1 MQAIGGNLTAWK
13 GVSMPLQTVW
23 RPWKWAN
30 VVLCGSLLIGCSTSE
45 KKLSYVG
52 DTDLQHYK
60 DVVISIDYPT
70 VNQETP
76 DTVSYSDEP
85 RRIRNPRKDE
95 IWNLGLEEALH
106 TALANNEI
114 IRDNGQF
121 LSPGNRLL
129 TNPDFVQSVYDP
141 ALQDTST
148 LFGQNGVEAALSEF
162 DAQFTANMLY
172 GRSENIAENNS
183 FGGIS
188 NGDTLGNQAGDFRAA
203 LSKIFANGAQAS
215 IQHNVLYQ
223 DFNQNTGGNPRLFQS
238 YFTNNPSATQN
249 AGLPGLEFNYRQ
261 PLWAGGGTRFTR
273 IAGPISR
280 RPTLQ
285 NVPQVNQGVVISRI
299 RTDIALADFEQATIG
314 LVKDVEDV
322 YWELYLAYR
331 TYDTD
336 ITARNSF
343 LHTWREVKAK
353 TDQGLEGG
361 SAADEA
367 QARDSYF
374 DARAASENSLS
385 NVYNTEGR
393 FRRLL
398 GLPVNDGRIIR
409 PADEPTTAEFLPDWR
424 TSLVEALTR
433 RVELRKQKWNIK
445 SLEFQLEASK
455 SLTKPRLDLV
465 SRYQIN
471 GFGDQ
476 LFGKSDS
483 DPQGIA
489 APFPVQTTASFY
501 DNLLN
506 ANQTGWGVG
515 FEFSMPIGFRAAHS
529 QVRNLELRLAKA
541 RAALGS
547 QEFEISHELANS
559 FRQAD
564 TTFQTAQ
571 TFFNRRRAA
580 ERRVQANDA
589 QYRAGKGSVDLLLR
603 AQVSLATAEKAYYQS
618 LVGYNRAI
626 LDMKFRKGTLMED
639 NSIFLSESLSHP
651 EAYAQAVRHAWARSH
666 AIDANDALET
676 QPEEFVS
683 DESDPVELGTSV
695 YSSSPESSLTQPP
708 VPEPAPAAELPVTE
722 PKPLP
727 KPELPAKPAPP
738 AKEESPDSGAA
749 PSHKPSPVQ
758 PATNESPSAPDS
770 ETATEQIGFQRKP
783 STQQPANPTP
793 LSTDDT
799 LQKSVSNS
807 RSGEPKELDNEAED
821 ENDEANAFETA
832 PFEQT
837 FLR

>member
-1 MQAIGGNLTAWK
+1 
-13 GVSMPLQTVW
+13 MPLRTVW

-30 VVLCGSLLIGCSTSE
+30 VVLSGGLLVGCSTSE

-60 DVVISIDYPT
+60 DVVTSIDYPT
-70 VNQETP
+70 VDQETP
-76 DTVSYSDEP
+76 DEVSFTDEP

-95 IWNLGLEEALH
+95 IWNLDLEEALH

-129 TNPDFVQSVYDP
+129 SNPDFVQSVYDP

-162 DAQFTANMLY
+162 DAQFTANMLF
-172 GRSENIAENNS
+172 GRNQSISESGSFNS
-183 FGGIS
+183 IQA
-188 NGDTLGNQAGDFRAA
+188 GDTLATDSGDFRAT
-203 LSKIFANGAQAS
+203 LSKIFANGSQLS

-223 DFNQNTGGNPRLFQS
+223 SFNNGTSGSANPRLFQS
-238 YFTNNPSATQN
+238 YFTNNSSATQN
-249 AGLPGLEFNYRQ
+249 GGTPGLEFDYRQ
-261 PLWAGGGTRFTR
+261 PMWAGGGTRFTR

-331 TYDTD
+331 AYDTD
-336 ITARNSF
+336 TTARNSF

-409 PADEPTTAEFLPDWR
+409 PANEPTTAEFLPDWR

-445 SLEFQLEASK
+445 SLEFQLEAAK
-455 SLTKPRLDLV
+455 SLTNPRLDFV
-465 SRYQIN
+465 ARYQIN

-476 LFGKSDS
+476 LFG
-483 DPQGIA
+483 GA
-489 APFPVQTTASFY
+489 EHAPSVSGSNGRSNSFY
-501 DNLLN
+501 ENLLST
-506 ANQTGWGVG
+506 NQTGGGLG
-515 FEFSMPIGFRAAHS
+515 FELSMPIGFRAAHS
-529 QVRNLELRLAKA
+529 QVRNLELKLAKA

-547 QEFEISHELANS
+547 QEFEISHELANA

-571 TFFNRRRAA
+571 TYFNRRRAA

-603 AQVSLATAEKAYYQS
+603 AQISLATAEKAYYQS

-626 LDMKFRKGTLMED
+626 LDMKYRKGTLMED
-639 NSIFLSESLSHP
+639 NSVFLSESLSHP

-666 AIDANDALET
+666 AFDADHLET
-676 QPEEFVS
+676 QPEEFSS
-683 DESDPVELGTSV
+683 DGSDPVELGTAV
-695 YSSSPESSLTQPP
+695 YSNSSGSNLTQAPA
-708 VPEPAPAAELPVTE
+708 PEPVPAAELPFTE
-722 PKPLP
+722 SKPLP
-727 KPELPAKPAPP
+727 KPELPAEPAIPIPP
-738 AKEESPDSGAA
+738 AKKELPDSSATR
-749 PSHKPSPVQ
+749 PREPNRVH
-758 PATNESPSAPDS
+758 PATNESPFVLDS
-770 ETATEQIGFQRKP
+770 ESSIEQMEFQKEPLTTLPTTSETIWEDDDAAETPRQPASKVLQSDEETVFDQFQRP
-783 STQQPANPTP
+783 I
-793 LSTDDT
+793 
-799 LQKSVSNS
+799 
-807 RSGEPKELDNEAED
+807 R
-821 ENDEANAFETA
+821 
-832 PFEQT
+832 
-837 FLR
+837 R

>member
-1 MQAIGGNLTAWK
+1 
-13 GVSMPLQTVW
+13 MPLRTLWQ
-23 RPWKWAN
+23 PWKWTSL
-30 VVLCGSLLIGCSTSE
+30 VLSGGLLVGCSTSE

-60 DVVISIDYPT
+60 DVVTSIDYPT

-76 DTVSYSDEP
+76 DEVSFTDEP

-95 IWNLGLEEALH
+95 VWNLGLEEALH
-106 TALANNEI
+106 TALCNNEI

-129 TNPDFVQSVYDP
+129 SNPDFVQSVYDP

-162 DAQFTANMLY
+162 DAQFTANMIY
-172 GRSENIAENNS
+172 GRTETISENSS
-183 FGGIS
+183 FGGIT
-188 NGDTLGNQAGDFRAA
+188 NGETLGTQAGDFRAA
-203 LSKIFANGAQAS
+203 LSKIFANGGQAS
-215 IQHNVLYQ
+215 ISHNVLYQ
-223 DFNQNTGGNPRLFQS
+223 AFNENGGGNPRLFQS

-249 AGLPGLEFNYRQ
+249 AGLPGVELDYRQ

-314 LVKDVEDV
+314 LVKDVEEV
-322 YWELYLAYR
+322 YWDLYLAYR
-331 TYDTD
+331 AYDTD
-336 ITARNSF
+336 VTARNSF

-353 TDQGLEGG
+353 TDEGLEGG

-367 QARDSYF
+367 QARSAYF

-385 NVYNTEGR
+385 NLYNNEGR
-393 FRRLL
+393 LRRML

-445 SLEFQLEASK
+445 SLEYQLEAAK
-455 SLTKPRLDLV
+455 SLTNPRLDFV

-476 LFGKSDS
+476 LFGKSDG
-483 DPQGIA
+483 DPSGVGA
-489 APFPVQTTASFY
+489 APFPGQTTNSFY
-501 DNLLN
+501 ENLLN
-506 ANQTGWGVG
+506 GNQTGWGMG

-529 QVRNLELRLAKA
+529 QVRNLELRLAKS
-541 RAALGS
+541 RAGLGA
-547 QEFEISHELANS
+547 QEFEVSHELANA

-571 TFFNRRRAA
+571 TYFNRRRAA
-580 ERRVQANDA
+580 ERQVQANEA
-589 QYRAGKGSVDLLLR
+589 QYRAGKGTIDLLLR
-603 AQVSLATAEKAYYQS
+603 SQVSLATAEKSYYQA
-618 LVGYNRAI
+618 LVGYNQAI
-626 LDMKFRKGTLMED
+626 LNMKFRKGTLMED
-639 NSIFLSESLSHP
+639 NSVFLSESLSHP

-666 AIDANDALET
+666 AYDAERLDT
-676 QPEEFVS
+676 QPEEFAS
-683 DESDPVELGTSV
+683 DESDPAELGTSV
-695 YSSSPESSLTQPP
+695 YSRSPATESATPP
-708 VPEPAPAAELPVTE
+708 APEPAADV
-722 PKPLP
+722 PLP
-727 KPELPAKPAPP
+727 TTESRPLPNPAPIPEPP
-738 AKEESPDSGAA
+738 AQKKQLDSGA
-749 PSHKPSPVQ
+749 SRTINSPTVR
-758 PATNESPSAPDS
+758 PASRERSAEATNEPVIEQIDFQPQKKQQQPTDDEPLSIDEPTKPQPVVRPSAAKLLDL
-770 ETATEQIGFQRKP
+770 EEDDDDDDEMDDDLFKKP
-783 STQQPANPTP
+783 LT
-793 LSTDDT
+793 
-799 LQKSVSNS
+799 K
-807 RSGEPKELDNEAED
+807 
-821 ENDEANAFETA
+821 
-832 PFEQT
+832 
-837 FLR
+837 

>member
-1 MQAIGGNLTAWK
+1 
-13 GVSMPLQTVW
+13 MPLRTVW
-23 RPWKWAN
+23 RPWKWAS
-30 VVLCGSLLIGCSTSE
+30 VVLSGGLLIGCSTSE

-60 DVVISIDYPT
+60 DAVTTIDYPT

-76 DTVSYSDEP
+76 DEVSFTDEP

-106 TALANNEI
+106 TALANNDI

-129 TNPDFVQSVYDP
+129 SNPDFVQSVYDP
-141 ALQDTST
+141 ALQDTNP

-172 GRSENIAENNS
+172 GRSESISENSS
-183 FGGIS
+183 FGGITNGETLGTH
-188 NGDTLGNQAGDFRAA
+188 NGDARFG
-203 LSKIFANGAQAS
+203 LSKIFGYGGQIS
-215 IQHNVLYQ
+215 LQHNVLYQ
-223 DFNQNTGGNPRLFQS
+223 AFNQNTGGNPRLFQS
-238 YFTNNPSATQN
+238 YFTNNPSASQN
-249 AGLPGLEFNYRQ
+249 GGLPGFELGYRQ

-299 RTDIALADFEQATIG
+299 RTDIALAEFEQATIG

-331 TYDTD
+331 SYDTD
-336 ITARNSF
+336 TTARNSF

-374 DARAASENSLS
+374 DARAAAENSLA

-393 FRRLL
+393 LRRLL

-409 PADEPTTAEFLPDWR
+409 PADEPTTAEFLPNWR

-445 SLEFQLEASK
+445 SLEFQLEAAK
-455 SLTKPRLDLV
+455 SLTNPRLDFV
-465 SRYQIN
+465 SRYQVN

-476 LFGKSDS
+476 LFGQSDGNPS
-483 DPQGIA
+483 GIA
-489 APFPVQTTASFY
+489 APFPAQTTASFY
-501 DNLLN
+501 DNLLSG
-506 ANQTGWGVG
+506 NQTGWGLGV
-515 FEFSMPIGFRAAHS
+515 EFSMPIGFRAAHS
-529 QVRNLELRLAKA
+529 QVRNLELKLAKA
-541 RAALGS
+541 RAGLSA
-547 QEFEISHELANS
+547 QEFEVSHELANA

-571 TFFNRRRAA
+571 TYFNRRRAA
-580 ERRVQANDA
+580 ERRVQANEA
-589 QYRAGKGSVDLLLR
+589 QYRAGKGNVDLLLR
-603 AQVSLATAEKAYYQS
+603 AQISLATAEKAYYQA

-626 LDMKFRKGTLMED
+626 LDMKYRKGTLMED
-639 NSIFLSESLSHP
+639 NSVFLSESLSHP
-651 EAYAQAVRHAWARSH
+651 EAYAQAVRRAWARSH
-666 AIDANDALET
+666 AFDADHLDT
-676 QPEEFVS
+676 QPEEFAT
-683 DESDPVELGTSV
+683 DESDAAELGTSV
-695 YSSSPESSLTQPP
+695 YSSSPTIQPP
-708 VPEPAPAAELPVTE
+708 LPEPAAELPATE
-722 PKPLP
+722 SKPLP
-727 KPELPAKPAPP
+727 KPELPAEPAGPVPP
-738 AKEESPDSGAA
+738 AKNQLPGTGAIPQNKSISA
-749 PSHKPSPVQ
+749 QTTTDVVPTTSAAKPSIKQIDFSEEAPLREPVIHKSLSESEPTRNPVRDSRQ
-758 PATNESPSAPDS
+758 PAVKMLDIEEDDDQDEDDEMESDS
-770 ETATEQIGFQRKP
+770 FEM
-783 STQQPANPTP
+783 PT
-793 LSTDDT
+793 
-799 LQKSVSNS
+799 
-807 RSGEPKELDNEAED
+807 R
-821 ENDEANAFETA
+821 
-832 PFEQT
+832 
-837 FLR
+837 R

>member
-1 MQAIGGNLTAWK
+1 
-13 GVSMPLQTVW
+13 MPLRTVW

-30 VVLCGSLLIGCSTSE
+30 VVLSGGLLIGCSTSE

-52 DTDLQHYK
+52 ETDLQHYK
-60 DVVISIDYPT
+60 DVVTSIDYPT

-76 DTVSYSDEP
+76 DEVSYSDEP

-162 DAQFTANMLY
+162 DAQFTTNMLF
-172 GRSENIAENNS
+172 GRSQSISESGSFNS
-183 FGGIS
+183 IQA
-188 NGDTLGNQAGDFRAA
+188 GDTLATDSGDFRAT
-203 LSKIFANGAQAS
+203 LSKIFANGSQFS
-215 IQHNVLYQ
+215 VQHNVLYQ
-223 DFNQNTGGNPRLFQS
+223 SFNNGTSASSNPRLFQS

-249 AGLPGLEFNYRQ
+249 GGIPGLEFDYRQ

-331 TYDTD
+331 AYDTD
-336 ITARNSF
+336 TTARNSF

-409 PADEPTTAEFLPDWR
+409 PANEPTTAEFLPDWR

-445 SLEFQLEASK
+445 SLELQLEASK
-455 SLTKPRLDLV
+455 SLTNPRLDFV
-465 SRYQIN
+465 ARYQIN

-476 LFGKSDS
+476 LFGNAEHTPS
-483 DPQGIA
+483 GA
-489 APFPVQTTASFY
+489 GTGNGRTNSFY
-501 DNLLN
+501 ENLLS
-506 ANQTGWGVG
+506 ANQSGGGLGV
-515 FEFSMPIGFRAAHS
+515 EFSMPIGFRAAHS
-529 QVRNLELRLAKA
+529 QVRNLELKLAKA
-541 RAALGS
+541 RAALGA
-547 QEFEISHELANS
+547 QEFEISHELANA

-571 TFFNRRRAA
+571 TYFNRRRAA

-589 QYRAGKGSVDLLLR
+589 QYRAGKGNVDLLLR
-603 AQVSLATAEKAYYQS
+603 AQISLATAEKAYYQS

-626 LDMKFRKGTLMED
+626 LDMKYRKGTLMED
-639 NSIFLSESLSHP
+639 NSVFLSESLSHP

-666 AIDANDALET
+666 AFNADHLET
-676 QPEEFVS
+676 QPEEFS
-683 DESDPVELGTSV
+683 TDESDPVELGTAV
-695 YSSSPESSLTQPP
+695 YSSSSGSNLTQPP
-708 VPEPAPAAELPVTE
+708 APEPVPADELTATE
-722 PKPLP
+722 SKPLP
-727 KPELPAKPAPP
+727 KPELPAEPAVPAPP
-738 AKEESPDSGAA
+738 VKKQLLDSGAA
-749 PSHKPSPVQ
+749 HSPRPSPVQ
-758 PATNESPSAPDS
+758 SATNKRPALTDS
-770 ETATEQIGFQRKP
+770 ESSIEQIGFRP
-783 STQQPANPTP
+783 ESSARQPAVREP
-793 LSTDDT
+793 LSVNDV
-799 LQKSVSNS
+799 LQKSI
-807 RSGEPKELDNEAED
+807 RITQRPETKELATQADE
-821 ENDEANAFETA
+821 ENDEDDESKEDDEPQTD
-832 PFEQT
+832 PFEKP
-837 FLR
+837 LRR

>member
-1 MQAIGGNLTAWK
+1 
-13 GVSMPLQTVW
+13 MPLRTVW
-23 RPWKWAN
+23 RPWKWAS
-30 VVLCGSLLIGCSTSE
+30 VVLSGGLLIGCSTSE

-60 DVVISIDYPT
+60 DSVTTIDYPT

-76 DTVSYSDEP
+76 DAVSFTDEP

-129 TNPDFVQSVYDP
+129 SNPDFVQSVYDP
-141 ALQDTST
+141 ALQDTNP

-172 GRSENIAENNS
+172 GRSETISENSS
-183 FGGIS
+183 FGGIT
-188 NGDTLGNQAGDFRAA
+188 NGDTLGTHNGDARFG
-203 LSKIFANGAQAS
+203 LSKIFGNGGQVS
-215 IQHNVLYQ
+215 LQHNVLYQ
-223 DFNQNTGGNPRLFQS
+223 AFNQNTGGNPRLFQS

-249 AGLPGLEFNYRQ
+249 GGLPGFELGYRQ

-299 RTDIALADFEQATIG
+299 RTDIALAEFEQATIG

-331 TYDTD
+331 SYDTD
-336 ITARNSF
+336 TTARNSF

-374 DARAASENSLS
+374 DARAAAENSLA

-393 FRRLL
+393 LRRLL

-409 PADEPTTAEFLPDWR
+409 PADEPTTAEFLPNWR

-445 SLEFQLEASK
+445 SLEFQLEAAK
-455 SLTKPRLDLV
+455 SLINPRLDFV
-465 SRYQIN
+465 SRYQVN

-476 LFGKSDS
+476 LFGQSDGNPS
-483 DPQGIA
+483 GIA
-489 APFPVQTTASFY
+489 APFPPPTTASFY
-501 DNLLN
+501 DNLLSG
-506 ANQTGWGVG
+506 NQTGWGLGV
-515 FEFSMPIGFRAAHS
+515 EFSMPIGFRAAHS
-529 QVRNLELRLAKA
+529 QVRNLELKLAKA
-541 RAALGS
+541 QAALS
-547 QEFEISHELANS
+547 AQEFEVSHELANA

-564 TTFQTAQ
+564 TSFQTAQ
-571 TFFNRRRAA
+571 TYFNRRRAA
-580 ERRVQANDA
+580 ERRVQANEA
-589 QYRAGKGSVDLLLR
+589 QYRAGKGNVDLLLR
-603 AQVSLATAEKAYYQS
+603 AQISLATAEKAYYQA

-639 NSIFLSESLSHP
+639 NSVFLSESLSHP
-651 EAYAQAVRHAWARSH
+651 EAYAQAVRRAWARSH
-666 AIDANDALET
+666 AFDADHLDT
-676 QPEEFVS
+676 QPEEFAT
-683 DESDPVELGTSV
+683 DESDAAELGTSV
-695 YSSSPESSLTQPP
+695 YSSSPAIEPP
-708 VPEPAPAAELPVTE
+708 LPEPAAELPATE
-722 PKPLP
+722 SKPLP
-727 KPELPAKPAPP
+727 KPELPAEPAVLVPPTKNQLPGSGAIPQNHSFSAQTTVDFAPTTPATKPSI
-738 AKEESPDSGAA
+738 KQIEFSEESPVREPMIRKSL
-749 PSHKPSPVQ
+749 S
-758 PATNESPSAPDS
+758 
-770 ETATEQIGFQRKP
+770 ATEPHREPVRDTQEPALKMLDVEEDDEHDEMESDSFEMPSQR
-783 STQQPANPTP
+783 
-793 LSTDDT
+793 
-799 LQKSVSNS
+799 
-807 RSGEPKELDNEAED
+807 
-821 ENDEANAFETA
+821 
-832 PFEQT
+832 
-837 FLR
+837 

>member
-1 MQAIGGNLTAWK
+1 
-13 GVSMPLQTVW
+13 MPLRTVW
-23 RPWKWAN
+23 RPWTWAS
-30 VVLCGSLLIGCSTSE
+30 VVLSGGLLIGCSTSE

-52 DTDLQHYK
+52 DPDLEHYK
-60 DVVISIDYPT
+60 DVVTSIDYPT

-76 DTVSYSDEP
+76 DEVSFTDEP
-85 RRIRNPRKDE
+85 RRIRNPRKDK
-95 IWNLGLEEALH
+95 IWELGLEEALH

-129 TNPDFVQSVYDP
+129 TNPDFVQSAYDP

-162 DAQFTANMLY
+162 DAQFTTNMLF
-172 GRSENIAENNS
+172 GRSKSISETNS
-183 FGGIS
+183 FNHIQAGETQAIS
-188 NGDTLGNQAGDFRAA
+188 SGDFRAT
-203 LSKIFANGAQAS
+203 LSKIFANGSQAS
-215 IQHNVLYQ
+215 IQHNVLWQ
-223 DFNQNTGGNPRLFQS
+223 SFNNGSGSGAGGSRLFQS

-249 AGLPGLEFNYRQ
+249 AGLPGLEFDYRQ

-331 TYDTD
+331 AYDTD

-374 DARAASENSLS
+374 EARAASENSLS

-409 PADEPTTAEFLPDWR
+409 PANEPTTAEFLPDWR

-445 SLEFQLEASK
+445 SLEFQVEAAK
-455 SLTKPRLDLV
+455 SLTNPRLDFV
-465 SRYQIN
+465 ARYQIN

-476 LFGKSDS
+476 LFGKAEHKPAFTPP
-483 DPQGIA
+483 DPVPIPA
-489 APFPVQTTASFY
+489 QTTASFY
-501 DNLLN
+501 ENLLN
-506 ANQTGWGVG
+506 GNQTGGGLGV
-515 FEFSMPIGFRAAHS
+515 EFSMPIGFRAAHS
-529 QVRNLELRLAKA
+529 QVRNLELKLAKA
-541 RAALGS
+541 RAALSS
-547 QEFEISHELANS
+547 QEFEISHELANA
-559 FRQAD
+559 FRQLD

-571 TFFNRRRAA
+571 TYFNRRRAA

-589 QYRAGKGSVDLLLR
+589 QYRAGKGNVDLLLR
-603 AQVSLATAEKAYYQS
+603 AQISLATAEKAYYQS

-626 LDMKFRKGTLMED
+626 LDMKYRKGTLMED
-639 NSIFLSESLSHP
+639 DSVFLSESLSHP
-651 EAYAQAVRHAWARSH
+651 EAYSQALRHAWARSH
-666 AIDANDALET
+666 AIDANHLNT
-676 QPEEFVS
+676 QPEEFAS
-683 DESDPVELGTSV
+683 DESDPAELGTTV
-695 YSSSPESSLTQPP
+695 YSSSSGSELMQPP
-708 VPEPAPAAELPVTE
+708 APEPVPAVELPTTE
-722 PKPLP
+722 SKPLP
-727 KPELPAKPAPP
+727 KPEPIPEPAPP
-738 AKEESPDSGAA
+738 TKKELPDSGATR
-749 PSHKPSPVQ
+749 SHKPSQVQ
-758 PATNESPSAPDS
+758 PVKTESPFASNS
-770 ETATEQIGFQRKP
+770 KSSIEQIEFQAESSDRQP
-783 STQQPANPTP
+783 VVRETRSSDGALQESIRNPRQSTSKS
-793 LSTDDT
+793 LELEDDDE
-799 LQKSVSNS
+799 S
-807 RSGEPKELDNEAED
+807 D
-821 ENDEANAFETA
+821 ENDEMEDDQFEK
-832 PFEQT
+832 PF
-837 FLR
+837 RR

>member
-1 MQAIGGNLTAWK
+1 
-13 GVSMPLQTVW
+13 MPLRTVW
-23 RPWKWAN
+23 RPWTWASL
-30 VVLCGSLLIGCSTSE
+30 VLSGGLLVGCSTSE

-52 DTDLQHYK
+52 ETDLQHYK
-60 DVVISIDYPT
+60 DVVTSIDYPV

-76 DTVSYSDEP
+76 DEVSYSDEP

-129 TNPDFVQSVYDP
+129 TNPDFVQSVFDP

-162 DAQFTANMLY
+162 DSQFTANMLF
-172 GRSENIAENNS
+172 GRSQQISETNS
-183 FGGIS
+183 FNRIQA
-188 NGDTLGNQAGDFRAA
+188 GDTQAIQSGDFRAT
-203 LSKIFANGAQAS
+203 LSKIFANGSQAS
-215 IQHNVLYQ
+215 VQHNVLWQ
-223 DFNQNTGGNPRLFQS
+223 GFNSGTGAGAGGTRLFNS

-249 AGLPGLEFNYRQ
+249 GGIPGLEFDYRQ

-322 YWELYLAYR
+322 YWELYLSYR
-331 TYDTD
+331 TYDADT
-336 ITARNSF
+336 TARNSN

-367 QARDSYF
+367 QARDGYF

-409 PADEPTTAEFLPDWR
+409 PANEPTTAEFLPDWR

-455 SLTKPRLDLV
+455 SLTNPRLDFV
-465 SRYQIN
+465 ARYQIN

-476 LFGKSDS
+476 LFGNADH
-483 DPQGIA
+483 
-489 APFPVQTTASFY
+489 APSVAGGNGRSNSFY
-501 DNLLN
+501 ENLLS
-506 ANQTGWGVG
+506 ANQTGGGLGV
-515 FEFSMPIGFRAAHS
+515 EFSMPIGFRAAHS
-529 QVRNLELRLAKA
+529 QVRNLELKLAKA
-541 RAALGS
+541 QAGLSA
-547 QEFEISHELANS
+547 QEFEISHELANA
-559 FRQAD
+559 FRQLD

-589 QYRAGKGSVDLLLR
+589 QYKAGKGNVDQLLR
-603 AQVSLATAEKAYYQS
+603 AQISLAQAEKAYYQS
-618 LVGYNRAI
+618 VVGYNRAI
-626 LDMKFRKGTLMED
+626 LDMKYRKGTLMDDD
-639 NSIFLSESLSHP
+639 NVFLSESLSHP
-651 EAYAQAVRHAWARSH
+651 EAYSQALRHAWARSH
-666 AIDANDALET
+666 AFDAKHLDT
-676 QPEEFVS
+676 QPEEFAT
-683 DESDPVELGTSV
+683 DESDPAELGTAV
-695 YSSSPESSLTQPP
+695 YSSTVGSGLTQPP
-708 VPEPAPAAELPVTE
+708 APEPVPAVELPATE

-727 KPELPAKPAPP
+727 DPERPAEPAAPVTPTKKELPN
-738 AKEESPDSGAA
+738 SGAA
-749 PSHKPSPVQ
+749 RPLGPSQVQ
-758 PATNESPSAPDS
+758 PATNQSPFGPAP
-770 ETATEQIGFQRKP
+770 EPPIQQIEFQKQP
-783 STQQPANPTP
+783 PAQQRPTRV
-793 LSTDDT
+793 L
-799 LQKSVSNS
+799 
-807 RSGEPKELDNEAED
+807 ELDDDESDDDDDEEMEAD
-821 ENDEANAFETA
+821 SFEM
-832 PFEQT
+832 P
-837 FLR
+837 LRR

>member
-1 MQAIGGNLTAWK
+1 
-13 GVSMPLQTVW
+13 MPLRTVW
-23 RPWKWAN
+23 RPWTWAG
-30 VVLCGSLLIGCSTSE
+30 VVLSGGLLIGCSTSE

-60 DVVISIDYPT
+60 DAVTTIDYPT

-76 DTVSYSDEP
+76 DEVSFTDEP

-106 TALANNEI
+106 TALANNDI

-129 TNPDFVQSVYDP
+129 SNPDFVQSVYDP
-141 ALQDTST
+141 ALQDTNP

-172 GRSENIAENNS
+172 GRSESISENSS
-183 FGGIS
+183 FGGITNGETLGTQ
-188 NGDTLGNQAGDFRAA
+188 NGDARFG
-203 LSKIFANGAQAS
+203 LSKIFGNGGQIS
-215 IQHNVLYQ
+215 LQHNVLYQ
-223 DFNQNTGGNPRLFQS
+223 AFNQNSGGNPRLFQS

-249 AGLPGLEFNYRQ
+249 GGLPGFELGYRQ

-299 RTDIALADFEQATIG
+299 RTDIALAEFEQATIG

-331 TYDTD
+331 SYDTD
-336 ITARNSF
+336 TTARNSF

-374 DARAASENSLS
+374 DARAAAENSLA

-393 FRRLL
+393 LRRLL

-409 PADEPTTAEFLPDWR
+409 PADEPTTAEFLPNWR

-445 SLEFQLEASK
+445 SLEFQLEAAK
-455 SLTKPRLDLV
+455 SLTNPRLDFV
-465 SRYQIN
+465 SRYQVN

-476 LFGKSDS
+476 LFGQSDGNPS
-483 DPQGIA
+483 GIA
-489 APFPVQTTASFY
+489 APFPSQTTASFY
-501 DNLLN
+501 DNLLSG
-506 ANQTGWGVG
+506 NQTGWGLGV
-515 FEFSMPIGFRAAHS
+515 EFSMPIGFRAAHS
-529 QVRNLELRLAKA
+529 QVRNIELKLAKA
-541 RAALGS
+541 QAALS
-547 QEFEISHELANS
+547 AQEMEVSHELANA

-571 TFFNRRRAA
+571 TYFNRRRAA
-580 ERRVQANDA
+580 ERRVQANEA
-589 QYRAGKGSVDLLLR
+589 QYRAGKGNVDLLLR
-603 AQVSLATAEKAYYQS
+603 AQISLAAAEKAYYQA

-626 LDMKFRKGTLMED
+626 LDMKYRKGTLMED
-639 NSIFLSESLSHP
+639 NSVFLSESLSHP
-651 EAYAQAVRHAWARSH
+651 EAYAQAVRRAWARSH
-666 AIDANDALET
+666 AFDADHLST
-676 QPEEFVS
+676 QPEEFAT
-683 DESDPVELGTSV
+683 DESDAAELGTSV
-695 YSSSPESSLTQPP
+695 YSSSPAIEPP
-708 VPEPAPAAELPVTE
+708 LPEPAVELPVKE
-722 PKPLP
+722 SKPLP
-727 KPELPAKPAPP
+727 KPELPAEPVAPVRPTNHQLPGTGAIPQNQAISTQTAADFVPTTPATESSIQQIEFS
-738 AKEESPDSGAA
+738 EESQLREPVIRKSLSVSEPPRNPVRDSR
-749 PSHKPSPVQ
+749 Q
-758 PATNESPSAPDS
+758 PAIKTLDVDE
-770 ETATEQIGFQRKP
+770 
-783 STQQPANPTP
+783 
-793 LSTDDT
+793 DD
-799 LQKSVSNS
+799 
-807 RSGEPKELDNEAED
+807 EDNEM
-821 ENDEANAFETA
+821 ENDSFEM
-832 PFEQT
+832 PS
-837 FLR
+837 RR

>member
-1 MQAIGGNLTAWK
+1 M
-13 GVSMPLQTVW
+13 
-23 RPWKWAN
+23 WAS
-30 VVLCGSLLIGCSTSE
+30 VVLSGGLFIGCSTSE
-45 KKLSYVG
+45 KKLSYFG

-60 DVVISIDYPT
+60 DAVTSIDYPA

-76 DTVSYSDEP
+76 DEVSFTDEP

-129 TNPDFVQSVYDP
+129 SNPDFVQSVYDP

-172 GRSENIAENNS
+172 GRSQSISENSS

-188 NGDTLGNQAGDFRAA
+188 NGETLGTHAGDARFG
-203 LSKIFANGAQAS
+203 LSKIFANGGQAS

-223 DFNQNTGGNPRLFQS
+223 DFNQNSGGNPRLFQS
-238 YFTNNPSATQN
+238 YFANNPSATQN
-249 AGLPGLEFNYRQ
+249 AGIPGIEIDYRQ

-331 TYDTD
+331 AYDTD

-393 FRRLL
+393 LRRLL
-398 GLPVNDGRIIR
+398 GLPVNDGRIVR
-409 PADEPTTAEFLPDWR
+409 PADEPTTAEFLPNWR

-445 SLEFQLEASK
+445 SLEFQLEAAK
-455 SLTKPRLDLV
+455 SLTNPRLDLV
-465 SRYQIN
+465 SRFQVN

-476 LFGKSDS
+476 LFGKSNDG
-483 DPQGIA
+483 PQGVGA
-489 APFPVQTTASFY
+489 APFPSQTTASFY
-501 DNLLN
+501 ENLLN
-506 ANQTGWGVG
+506 GNQTGYGIGV
-515 FEFSMPIGFRAAHS
+515 EYSMPIGFRAAHS

-541 RAALGS
+541 RAALGA
-547 QEFEISHELANS
+547 QEFEVSHELANA

-571 TFFNRRRAA
+571 TYFNRRRAA
-580 ERRVQANDA
+580 ERRVQANEA

-603 AQVSLATAEKAYYQS
+603 AQVSLATAEKAYYQAV
-618 LVGYNRAI
+618 VGYNRAI

-639 NSIFLSESLSHP
+639 HNVFLSESLSHP
-651 EAYAQAVRHAWARSH
+651 EAYTQAVRHAWARSH
-666 AIDANDALET
+666 AFDANHLDT
-676 QPEEFVS
+676 QPEEFAT
-683 DESDPVELGTSV
+683 DESDPVELGPTV
-695 YSSSPESSLTQPP
+695 YSSSLGSGLTQPP
-708 VPEPAPAAELPVTE
+708 APEPVPSVELPATE
-722 PKPLP
+722 LKPLP
-727 KPELPAKPAPP
+727 KPEPIPEPAAPAPP
-738 AKEESPDSGAA
+738 VKKEFSDSGAA
-749 PSHKPSPVQ
+749 HSHKPSQVQ
-758 PATNESPSAPDS
+758 PATSQSPFVP
-770 ETATEQIGFQRKP
+770 ATETSIEPIEFQAESSDR
-783 STQQPANPTP
+783 QPAIRETR
-793 LSTDDT
+793 SSDDA
-799 LQKSVSNS
+799 LQESISNS
-807 RSGEPKELDNEAED
+807 RQPTSKVLEIDDESDED
-821 ENDEANAFETA
+821 DEVAADRFEN
-832 PFEQT
+832 P
-837 FLR
+837 LRR

>member
-1 MQAIGGNLTAWK
+1 
-13 GVSMPLQTVW
+13 MPLRTIW
-23 RPWKWAN
+23 RPWKWTSL
-30 VVLCGSLLIGCSTSE
+30 VLSGGLLIGCSTSE

-52 DTDLQHYK
+52 ETDLQHYK
-60 DVVISIDYPT
+60 DVVTSIDYPA

-76 DTVSYSDEP
+76 DEVSFSDEP

-106 TALANNEI
+106 TALSNNEI

-141 ALQDTST
+141 AVQDSST

-162 DAQFTANMLY
+162 DAQFTTNMLF
-172 GRSENIAENNS
+172 GRTKQISETNS
-183 FGGIS
+183 FNHIQA
-188 NGDTLGNQAGDFRAA
+188 GDTQAISSGDFRAT
-203 LSKIFANGAQAS
+203 LSKIFGNGGQAS
-215 IQHNVLYQ
+215 IQHNILWQ
-223 DFNQNTGGNPRLFQS
+223 SFNNGSGAGAGGTRLFQT
-238 YFTNNPSATQN
+238 YFTNNPSGTQN
-249 AGLPGLEFNYRQ
+249 GGIPGLEFDYRQ

-314 LVKDVEDV
+314 LVKDVEDL

-331 TYDTD
+331 AYDTD
-336 ITARNSF
+336 MTARNSF

-367 QARDSYF
+367 QARDGYF
-374 DARAASENSLS
+374 DSRAASENSLS

-409 PADEPTTAEFLPDWR
+409 PENEPTTAEFLPDWR

-455 SLTKPRLDLV
+455 SLTNPRLDFV
-465 SRYQIN
+465 SRYQVN

-476 LFGKSDS
+476 LFGN
-483 DPQGIA
+483 A
-489 APFPVQTTASFY
+489 EHAPSVAGGNGRSNSFY
-501 DNLLN
+501 DNLLSG
-506 ANQTGWGVG
+506 NQTGGGLG

-529 QVRNLELRLAKA
+529 QVRNIELKLTKA
-541 RAALGS
+541 RAALGV
-547 QEFEISHELANS
+547 QELEVSHELANA
-559 FRQAD
+559 FRQLD

-580 ERRVQANDA
+580 ERRLQANEA
-589 QYRAGKGSVDLLLR
+589 QYKAGKGSVDLLLR
-603 AQVSLATAEKAYYQS
+603 AQISLAQAEKAYYQS
-618 LVGYNRAI
+618 VVGYNRAI
-626 LDMKFRKGTLMED
+626 LDMKYRKGTLMDDD
-639 NSIFLSESLSHP
+639 NVFLSESLSHP
-651 EAYAQAVRHAWARSH
+651 EAYSQALRHAWARSH
-666 AIDANDALET
+666 AINANHLDT
-676 QPEEFVS
+676 QPEEFVNS
-683 DESDPVELGTSV
+683 ASDPAELGTSV
-695 YSSSPESSLTQPP
+695 YSTRPASGLNQPP
-708 VPEPAPAAELPVTE
+708 APQPAADI
-722 PKPLP
+722 
-727 KPELPAKPAPP
+727 ELPASETRPLPNPEFPVEPAAPAPP
-738 AKEESPDSGAA
+738 VKKELPNSAAHTHSPGLLQQVQHS
-749 PSHKPSPVQ
+749 PSLVQ
-758 PATNESPSAPDS
+758 PAKAESLSAP
-770 ETATEQIGFQRKP
+770 ETKVASPQIEQAVK
-783 STQQPANPTP
+783 SSAQPAEIRE
-793 LSTDDT
+793 
-799 LQKSVSNS
+799 Q
-807 RSGEPKELDNEAED
+807 RSADRELDDALLDPRPPATKSRDDEED
-821 ENDEANAFETA
+821 LDLNDDDFQM
-832 PFEQT
+832 PK
-837 FLR
+837 RP

>member
-1 MQAIGGNLTAWK
+1 
-13 GVSMPLQTVW
+13 MPLRTVW
-23 RPWKWAN
+23 RPWKWAS
-30 VVLCGSLLIGCSTSE
+30 VVLSGGLFIGCSTSE

-60 DVVISIDYPT
+60 DAVTSIDYPA

-76 DTVSYSDEP
+76 DEVSFTDEP

-121 LSPGNRLL
+121 LSSGNRLL
-129 TNPDFVQSVYDP
+129 SNPDFVQSVYDP

-172 GRSENIAENNS
+172 GRSESISENSS
-183 FGGIS
+183 FGGIT
-188 NGDTLGNQAGDFRAA
+188 NGETLGTHAGDFRAG
-203 LSKIFANGAQAS
+203 LSKIFANGGQAS

-223 DFNQNTGGNPRLFQS
+223 DFNQNSGNQRLFQS

-249 AGLPGLEFNYRQ
+249 AGIPGIEIDYRQ

-331 TYDTD
+331 AYDTD

-393 FRRLL
+393 LRRLL
-398 GLPVNDGRIIR
+398 GLPVNDGRIVR
-409 PADEPTTAEFLPDWR
+409 PADEPTTAEFLPNWR

-445 SLEFQLEASK
+445 SLEFQLEAAK
-455 SLTKPRLDLV
+455 SLTNPRLDLV

-476 LFGKSDS
+476 LFGKSKD
-483 DPQGIA
+483 DPLGVVA
-489 APFPVQTTASFY
+489 APFPAQTTASFY
-501 DNLLN
+501 ENLLN
-506 ANQTGWGVG
+506 GNQTGWGIGV
-515 FEFSMPIGFRAAHS
+515 EFSMPIGFRAAHS

-547 QEFEISHELANS
+547 QEFEVSHELANA

-571 TFFNRRRAA
+571 TYFNRRRAA
-580 ERRVQANDA
+580 ERRVQANEA
-589 QYRAGKGSVDLLLR
+589 QYRAGKGNVDLLLR
-603 AQVSLATAEKAYYQS
+603 AQISLATAEKAYYQAV
-618 LVGYNRAI
+618 VGYNRAI
-626 LDMKFRKGTLMED
+626 LDMKYRKGTLMED
-639 NSIFLSESLSHP
+639 NNVFLSESLSHP
-651 EAYAQAVRHAWARSH
+651 EAYAQAVRRAWARSH
-666 AIDANDALET
+666 AFEANHLDT
-676 QPEEFVS
+676 QPEEFAG
-683 DESDPVELGTSV
+683 DESDPVELGPTV
-695 YSSSPESSLTQPP
+695 YSSSSGSGLTQPP
-708 VPEPAPAAELPVTE
+708 APEPVPAVELPATE
-722 PKPLP
+722 SKPLP
-727 KPELPAKPAPP
+727 KPEPIPEPAAPAPEVK
-738 AKEESPDSGAA
+738 KERSDSGATRL
-749 PSHKPSPVQ
+749 SKPSQVQ
-758 PATNESPSAPDS
+758 PAANESSIAPDS
-770 ETATEQIGFQRKP
+770 ESSIEQIEFQAESSDRRP
-783 STQQPANPTP
+783 VVRETRS
-793 LSTDDT
+793 SDDARQESI
-799 LQKSVSNS
+799 LNS
-807 RSGEPKELDNEAED
+807 RHPTSKMLELDDD
-821 ENDEANAFETA
+821 EMEIDQFEK
-832 PFEQT
+832 P
-837 FLR
+837 LRQ

>member
-1 MQAIGGNLTAWK
+1 
-13 GVSMPLQTVW
+13 MPLLTVW
-23 RPWKWAN
+23 RPWSWAS
-30 VVLCGSLLIGCSTSE
+30 VVLSGGLLIGCSTSE

-60 DVVISIDYPT
+60 DAVTSIDYPA

-76 DTVSYSDEP
+76 DEVSFTDEP

-129 TNPDFVQSVYDP
+129 SNPDFVQSVYDP

-172 GRSENIAENNS
+172 GRSQSISENSS

-188 NGDTLGNQAGDFRAA
+188 NGETLGTHAGDARFG
-203 LSKIFANGAQAS
+203 LSKIFANGGQAS

-223 DFNQNTGGNPRLFQS
+223 DFNQNSGGNPRLFQS
-238 YFTNNPSATQN
+238 YFANNPSATQN
-249 AGLPGLEFNYRQ
+249 AGIPGIEIDYRQ

-331 TYDTD
+331 AYDTD

-393 FRRLL
+393 LRRLL
-398 GLPVNDGRIIR
+398 GLPVNDGRIVR
-409 PADEPTTAEFLPDWR
+409 PADEPTTAEFLPNWR

-445 SLEFQLEASK
+445 SLEFQLEAAK
-455 SLTKPRLDLV
+455 SLTNPRLDLV
-465 SRYQIN
+465 SRFQVN

-476 LFGKSDS
+476 LFGKSNDG
-483 DPQGIA
+483 PQGVGA
-489 APFPVQTTASFY
+489 APFPSQTTASFY
-501 DNLLN
+501 ENLLN
-506 ANQTGWGVG
+506 GNQTGYGIGV
-515 FEFSMPIGFRAAHS
+515 EYSMPIGFRAAHS

-541 RAALGS
+541 RAALGA
-547 QEFEISHELANS
+547 QEFEVSHELANA

-571 TFFNRRRAA
+571 TYFNRRRAA
-580 ERRVQANDA
+580 ERRVQANEA

-603 AQVSLATAEKAYYQS
+603 AQVSLATAEKAYYQAV
-618 LVGYNRAI
+618 VGYNRAI

-639 NSIFLSESLSHP
+639 HNVFLSESLSHP
-651 EAYAQAVRHAWARSH
+651 EAYTQAVRHAWARSH
-666 AIDANDALET
+666 AFDANHLDT
-676 QPEEFVS
+676 QPEEFAT
-683 DESDPVELGTSV
+683 DESDPVELGPTV
-695 YSSSPESSLTQPP
+695 YSSSLGSGLTQPP
-708 VPEPAPAAELPVTE
+708 APEPVPSVELPATE
-722 PKPLP
+722 LKPLP
-727 KPELPAKPAPP
+727 KPEPIPEPAAPAPP
-738 AKEESPDSGAA
+738 VKKEFSDSGAA
-749 PSHKPSPVQ
+749 HSHKPSQVQ
-758 PATNESPSAPDS
+758 PATSQSPFVP
-770 ETATEQIGFQRKP
+770 ATETSIEPIEFQAESSDR
-783 STQQPANPTP
+783 QPAIRETR
-793 LSTDDT
+793 SSDDA
-799 LQKSVSNS
+799 LQESISNS
-807 RSGEPKELDNEAED
+807 RQPTSKVLEIDDESDED
-821 ENDEANAFETA
+821 DEVAADRFEN
-832 PFEQT
+832 P
-837 FLR
+837 LRR

>member
-1 MQAIGGNLTAWK
+1 
-13 GVSMPLQTVW
+13 MPLRTVW
-23 RPWKWAN
+23 RPWTWASL
-30 VVLCGSLLIGCSTSE
+30 VLSGGLLVGCSTSE

-52 DTDLQHYK
+52 ETDLQHYK
-60 DVVISIDYPT
+60 DVVTSIDYPV

-76 DTVSYSDEP
+76 DEVSYSDEP

-162 DAQFTANMLY
+162 DSQFTANMLF
-172 GRSENIAENNS
+172 GRSQQISETNS
-183 FGGIS
+183 FNRIQA
-188 NGDTLGNQAGDFRAA
+188 GDTQAIQSGDFRAT
-203 LSKIFANGAQAS
+203 LSKIFANGSQAS
-215 IQHNVLYQ
+215 VQHNVLWQ
-223 DFNQNTGGNPRLFQS
+223 GFNSGTGAGAGGTRLFNS

-249 AGLPGLEFNYRQ
+249 GGIPGLEFDYRQ

-322 YWELYLAYR
+322 YWELYLSYR
-331 TYDTD
+331 AYDTD
-336 ITARNSF
+336 MTARNSF

-409 PADEPTTAEFLPDWR
+409 PANEPTTAEFLPDWR

-433 RVELRKQKWNIK
+433 RVELRKQKWNVK

-455 SLTKPRLDLV
+455 SLTNPRLDFV
-465 SRYQIN
+465 ARYQIN

-476 LFGKSDS
+476 LFGN
-483 DPQGIA
+483 A
-489 APFPVQTTASFY
+489 EHAPSVAGGNGRSSSFY
-501 DNLLN
+501 ENLLS
-506 ANQTGWGVG
+506 ANQTGGGLGV
-515 FEFSMPIGFRAAHS
+515 EFSMPIGFRAAHS
-529 QVRNLELRLAKA
+529 QVRNLELKLAKA
-541 RAALGS
+541 QAGLSA
-547 QEFEISHELANS
+547 QEFEISHELANA
-559 FRQAD
+559 FRQLD

-571 TFFNRRRAA
+571 TYFNRRRAA
-580 ERRVQANDA
+580 ERRMQANDA
-589 QYRAGKGSVDLLLR
+589 QYKAGKGNVDQLLR
-603 AQVSLATAEKAYYQS
+603 AQISLAQAEKAYYQS
-618 LVGYNRAI
+618 VVGYNRAI
-626 LDMKFRKGTLMED
+626 LDMKYRKGTLMDD
-639 NSIFLSESLSHP
+639 NNVFLSESLSHP
-651 EAYAQAVRHAWARSH
+651 EAYSQALRHAWARSH
-666 AIDANDALET
+666 AFDAKHLDT
-676 QPEEFVS
+676 QPEEFAT
-683 DESDPVELGTSV
+683 DESDPAELGTTV
-695 YSSSPESSLTQPP
+695 YSSTVGSGLTQPP
-708 VPEPAPAAELPVTE
+708 APEPVPAVELPATE

-727 KPELPAKPAPP
+727 DPERPAEPAAPVPP
-738 AKEESPDSGAA
+738 TKKELPDSGAA
-749 PSHKPSPVQ
+749 RPLGPSQVQ
-758 PATNESPSAPDS
+758 PATNRSPFGPAP
-770 ETATEQIGFQRKP
+770 EPPIQQIEFQKQP
-783 STQQPANPTP
+783 PAQQRPTRV
-793 LSTDDT
+793 L
-799 LQKSVSNS
+799 
-807 RSGEPKELDNEAED
+807 ELDDDESDDDDDEEMEAD
-821 ENDEANAFETA
+821 SFEM
-832 PFEQT
+832 P
-837 FLR
+837 LRRGVNR

>member
-1 MQAIGGNLTAWK
+1 
-13 GVSMPLQTVW
+13 MPLRTVW
-23 RPWKWAN
+23 RPWSWAS
-30 VVLCGSLLIGCSTSE
+30 VVLSGGLLIGCSTSE

-60 DVVISIDYPT
+60 DAVTSIDYPA

-76 DTVSYSDEP
+76 DEVSFTDEP

-129 TNPDFVQSVYDP
+129 SNPDFVQSVYDP

-162 DAQFTANMLY
+162 DAQFTANILY
-172 GRSENIAENNS
+172 GRSEQIR
-183 FGGIS
+183 
-188 NGDTLGNQAGDFRAA
+188 DTVGLRGFAAGEEQRDNAGDFRTR
-203 LSKIFANGAQAS
+203 LSKIFGNGGELAL
-215 IQHNVLYQ
+215 QHNVLYQ
-223 DFNQNTGGNPRLFQS
+223 DVNKNLGDSGLFQS
-238 YFTNNPSATQN
+238 QFTNNPSAGQEGGN
-249 AGLPGLEFNYRQ
+249 AGVEFEYRQ

-285 NVPQVNQGVVISRI
+285 NVPQVNQGVVIARI

-331 TYDTD
+331 AYDTD

-393 FRRLL
+393 LRRLL
-398 GLPVNDGRIIR
+398 GLPVNDGRIVR
-409 PADEPTTAEFLPDWR
+409 PADEPTTAEFLPNWR

-445 SLEFQLEASK
+445 SLEFQLEAAK
-455 SLTKPRLDLV
+455 SLTNPRLDLV

-476 LFGKSDS
+476 LFGKSDEVF
-483 DPQGIA
+483 A
-489 APFPVQTTASFY
+489 ASQRPVRGSFY
-501 DNLLN
+501 ENLLSGD
-506 ANQTGWGVG
+506 QTGWGLGV
-515 FEFSMPIGFRAAHS
+515 EFSMPIGFRAAHS

-541 RAALGS
+541 RAALGA
-547 QEFEISHELANS
+547 QEFEVSHELANA

-571 TFFNRRRAA
+571 TYFNRRRAA
-580 ERRVQANDA
+580 ERRVQANEA

-603 AQVSLATAEKAYYQS
+603 AQVSLATAEKAYYQAV
-618 LVGYNRAI
+618 VGYNRAI

-639 NSIFLSESLSHP
+639 HNVFLSESLSHP
-651 EAYAQAVRHAWARSH
+651 EAYTQAVRHAWARSH
-666 AIDANDALET
+666 AFDANHLDT
-676 QPEEFVS
+676 QPEEFAT
-683 DESDPVELGTSV
+683 DESDPVELGPTV
-695 YSSSPESSLTQPP
+695 YSSSLGSGLTQPP
-708 VPEPAPAAELPVTE
+708 APEPVPSVELPATE
-722 PKPLP
+722 LKPLP
-727 KPELPAKPAPP
+727 KPEPIPEPAAPAPP
-738 AKEESPDSGAA
+738 VKKEFSDSGAA
-749 PSHKPSPVQ
+749 HSHKPSQVQ
-758 PATNESPSAPDS
+758 PATSQSPFVP
-770 ETATEQIGFQRKP
+770 ATETSIEPIEFQAESSDR
-783 STQQPANPTP
+783 QPAIRETR
-793 LSTDDT
+793 SSDDA
-799 LQKSVSNS
+799 LQESISNS
-807 RSGEPKELDNEAED
+807 RQPTSKVLEIDDESDED
-821 ENDEANAFETA
+821 DEVAADRFEN
-832 PFEQT
+832 P
-837 FLR
+837 LRR

>member
-1 MQAIGGNLTAWK
+1 
-13 GVSMPLQTVW
+13 MPLRTVW
-23 RPWKWAN
+23 RPWTWAS
-30 VVLCGSLLIGCSTSE
+30 VVLGGGLLIGCSTSE

-60 DVVISIDYPT
+60 DAVTSIDYPA

-76 DTVSYSDEP
+76 DEVSFTDEP
-85 RRIRNPRKDE
+85 RRIRNPRKDD

-129 TNPDFVQSVYDP
+129 SNPDFVQSVYDP

-162 DAQFTANMLY
+162 DATFTANMLY
-172 GRSENIAENNS
+172 GRSESISENSS

-188 NGDTLGNQAGDFRAA
+188 NGETLGTQAGDARIG
-203 LSKIFANGAQAS
+203 LSKNFGDGGQIQ

-223 DFNQNTGGNPRLFQS
+223 AFNQNSGGNPRLFQS

-249 AGLPGLEFNYRQ
+249 AGLPGLQFDYRR

-331 TYDTD
+331 AYDTD

-409 PADEPTTAEFLPDWR
+409 PADEPTTAEFLPNWR

-445 SLEFQLEASK
+445 SLEFQLEAAK
-455 SLTKPRLDLV
+455 SLTNPRLDFV
-465 SRYQIN
+465 SRIGMN

-476 LFGKSDS
+476 LFGKSDGN
-483 DPQGIA
+483 PQGVGA
-489 APFPVQTTASFY
+489 APFPAQTTASFY
-501 DNLLN
+501 ENLLSG
-506 ANQTGWGVG
+506 NQAGYGVG
-515 FEFSMPIGFRAAHS
+515 VEFSMPIGFRAAHS

-541 RAALGS
+541 RAALGA
-547 QEFEISHELANS
+547 QEFEVSHELANA

-571 TFFNRRRAA
+571 TYFNRRRAA
-580 ERRVQANDA
+580 ERRVQANEA
-589 QYRAGKGSVDLLLR
+589 QYRAGKGNVDLLLR
-603 AQVSLATAEKAYYQS
+603 AQISLAAAEKAYYQA

-639 NSIFLSESLSHP
+639 DNVFLSESLSHP
-651 EAYAQAVRHAWARSH
+651 EAYAQALRRAWARSH
-666 AIDANDALET
+666 AFDAEHLDT
-676 QPEEFVS
+676 QPEEFAS
-683 DESDPVELGTSV
+683 DESDPAELGTAV
-695 YSSSPESSLTQPP
+695 YSSSSASGLTQPP
-708 VPEPAPAAELPVTE
+708 APEPVPAAELPATE
-722 PKPLP
+722 SRPLP
-727 KPELPAKPAPP
+727 KPELPAEPPVPAPP
-738 AKEESPDSGAA
+738 AKKELPGSGAA
-749 PSHKPSPVQ
+749 ARSYNPSPVQ
-758 PATNESPSAPDS
+758 PATNVRPSAP
-770 ETATEQIGFQRKP
+770 ATESAIEQIEFQKKP
-783 STQQPANPTP
+783 SAQQPAIRETRSIDDDFQE
-793 LSTDDT
+793 STRN
-799 LQKSVSNS
+799 NS
-807 RSGEPKELDNEAED
+807 RQPATKLLEIEEDDELD
-821 ENDEANAFETA
+821 ENDDEMDDDAFEM
-832 PFEQT
+832 PS
-837 FLR
+837 RR

>member
-1 MQAIGGNLTAWK
+1 
-13 GVSMPLQTVW
+13 MPLRTVW
-23 RPWKWAN
+23 RPWSWAS
-30 VVLCGSLLIGCSTSE
+30 VVLSGGLLIGCSTSE

-60 DVVISIDYPT
+60 DAVTSIDYPA

-76 DTVSYSDEP
+76 DEVSFTDEP

-129 TNPDFVQSVYDP
+129 SNPDFVQSVYDP

-172 GRSENIAENNS
+172 GRSQSISENSS

-188 NGDTLGNQAGDFRAA
+188 NGETLGTHAGDARFG
-203 LSKIFANGAQAS
+203 LSKIFANGGQAS

-223 DFNQNTGGNPRLFQS
+223 DFNQNSGGNPRLFQS
-238 YFTNNPSATQN
+238 YFANNPSATQN
-249 AGLPGLEFNYRQ
+249 AGIPGIEIDYRQ

-331 TYDTD
+331 AYDTD

-393 FRRLL
+393 LRRLL
-398 GLPVNDGRIIR
+398 GLPVNDGRIVR
-409 PADEPTTAEFLPDWR
+409 PADEPTTAEFLPNWR

-445 SLEFQLEASK
+445 SLEFQLEAAK
-455 SLTKPRLDLV
+455 SLTNPRLDLV
-465 SRYQIN
+465 SRFQVN

-476 LFGKSDS
+476 LFGKSNDG
-483 DPQGIA
+483 PQGVGA
-489 APFPVQTTASFY
+489 APFPSQTTASFY
-501 DNLLN
+501 ENLLN
-506 ANQTGWGVG
+506 GNQTGYGIGV
-515 FEFSMPIGFRAAHS
+515 EYSMPIGFRAAHS

-541 RAALGS
+541 RAALGA
-547 QEFEISHELANS
+547 QEFEVSHELANA

-571 TFFNRRRAA
+571 TYFNRRRAA
-580 ERRVQANDA
+580 ERRVQANEA

-603 AQVSLATAEKAYYQS
+603 AQVSLATAEKAYYQAV
-618 LVGYNRAI
+618 VGYNRAI

-639 NSIFLSESLSHP
+639 HNVFLSESLSHP
-651 EAYAQAVRHAWARSH
+651 EAYTQAVRHAWARSH
-666 AIDANDALET
+666 AFDANHLDT
-676 QPEEFVS
+676 QPEEFAT
-683 DESDPVELGTSV
+683 DESDPVELGPTV
-695 YSSSPESSLTQPP
+695 YSSSLGSGLTQPP
-708 VPEPAPAAELPVTE
+708 APEPVPSVELPATE
-722 PKPLP
+722 LKPLP
-727 KPELPAKPAPP
+727 KPEPIPEPAAPAPP
-738 AKEESPDSGAA
+738 VKKEFSDSGAA
-749 PSHKPSPVQ
+749 HSHKPSQVQ
-758 PATNESPSAPDS
+758 PATSQSPFVP
-770 ETATEQIGFQRKP
+770 ATETSIEPIEFQAESSDR
-783 STQQPANPTP
+783 QPAIRETR
-793 LSTDDT
+793 SSDDA
-799 LQKSVSNS
+799 LQESISNS
-807 RSGEPKELDNEAED
+807 RQPTSKVLEIDDESDED
-821 ENDEANAFETA
+821 DEVAADRFEN
-832 PFEQT
+832 P
-837 FLR
+837 LRR

>member
-1 MQAIGGNLTAWK
+1 
-13 GVSMPLQTVW
+13 MPLRTVW

-30 VVLCGSLLIGCSTSE
+30 VVLSGGLLIGCSTSE

-60 DVVISIDYPT
+60 DVVTSIDYPA

-76 DTVSYSDEP
+76 DEVSYSDEP

-95 IWNLGLEEALH
+95 IWNLGLQEALH
-106 TALANNEI
+106 TGLANNEI

-129 TNPDFVQSVYDP
+129 SNPDFVQSVYDP

-172 GRSENIAENNS
+172 GRSEQIQETVGLRGYAAGEVQRNN
-183 FGGIS
+183 
-188 NGDTLGNQAGDFRAA
+188 AGDFRSR
-203 LSKIFANGAQAS
+203 LSKIFANGGELAV
-215 IQHNVLYQ
+215 QHNVLYQ
-223 DFNQNTGGNPRLFQS
+223 DFNKNAGDSGLFQS
-238 YFTNNPSATQN
+238 QFTNNPG
-249 AGLPGLEFNYRQ
+249 AGQDGGRPGLEFDYRQ

-331 TYDTD
+331 AYDTD

-393 FRRLL
+393 LRRLL

-409 PADEPTTAEFLPDWR
+409 PADEPTTAEFLPNWR

-455 SLTKPRLDLV
+455 SLTNPRLDLV

-471 GFGDQ
+471 GMGDK
-476 LFGKSDS
+476 LFGKSDEVF
-483 DPQGIA
+483 A
-489 APFPVQTTASFY
+489 ASQVPVRGSFY
-501 DNLLN
+501 DNLLD
-506 ANQTGWGVG
+506 ADQTGFGLGV
-515 FEFSMPIGFRAAHS
+515 EFSMPIGFRAAHS
-529 QVRNLELRLAKA
+529 QVRNLELKLAKA
-541 RAALGS
+541 RAALGA
-547 QEFEISHELANS
+547 QEFEISHELANA

-571 TFFNRRRAA
+571 TYFNRRRAA

-603 AQVSLATAEKAYYQS
+603 AQISLATAEKAYYQS

-639 NSIFLSESLSHP
+639 NSVFLAESLSHP

-666 AIDANDALET
+666 AFNADHLET
-676 QPEEFVS
+676 QPEEFAS
-683 DESDPVELGTSV
+683 DESDPVELGTAV
-695 YSSSPESSLTQPP
+695 YSSSAGSGLTQPP
-708 VPEPAPAAELPVTE
+708 APEPVPAAELPATE
-722 PKPLP
+722 SKPLP
-727 KPELPAKPAPP
+727 KPELPAEPAVPAPP
-738 AKEESPDSGAA
+738 AKKELPNSGAA
-749 PSHKPSPVQ
+749 RMHKPSRVQ
-758 PATNESPSAPDS
+758 PATNERPFARELESTFEPLESQEEPSARQPVTREPFWEEDDS
-770 ETATEQIGFQRKP
+770 QESVQTPRQPASKVLEPEEDEDDEMVLDLFQR
-783 STQQPANPTP
+783 P
-793 LSTDDT
+793 L
-799 LQKSVSNS
+799 
-807 RSGEPKELDNEAED
+807 R
-821 ENDEANAFETA
+821 
-832 PFEQT
+832 
-837 FLR
+837 R

>member
-1 MQAIGGNLTAWK
+1 
-13 GVSMPLQTVW
+13 MPLRTVW
-23 RPWKWAN
+23 RPWKWAS
-30 VVLCGSLLIGCSTSE
+30 VVLSGGLLIGCSTSE

-52 DTDLQHYK
+52 ETDLQHYK
-60 DVVISIDYPT
+60 DVVTSIDYPA

-76 DTVSYSDEP
+76 DEVSFTDEP

-95 IWNLGLEEALH
+95 IWNLSLEEALH
-106 TALANNEI
+106 TGLANNEI

-129 TNPDFVQSVYDP
+129 SNPDFVQSTYDP

-172 GRSENIAENNS
+172 GRSESISENSS

-188 NGDTLGNQAGDFRAA
+188 NGETLGTQAGDVRVGF
-203 LSKIFANGAQAS
+203 SKIFGTGGQIS
-215 IQHNVLYQ
+215 LQHNVLYQ
-223 DFNQNTGGNPRLFQS
+223 AFNQNTGGNPRLFQS

-249 AGLPGLEFNYRQ
+249 AGLPGVQLDFRQ

-299 RTDIALADFEQATIG
+299 RTDIALAEFEQATIG
-314 LVKDVEDV
+314 LVKDIEDV

-331 TYDTD
+331 AYDTD

-367 QARDSYF
+367 QARDSYY

-385 NVYNTEGR
+385 NLYNTEGR
-393 FRRLL
+393 MRRLI
-398 GLPVNDGRIIR
+398 GLSVNDGRIIR
-409 PADEPTTAEFLPDWR
+409 PADEPTTAEFLPNWR

-445 SLEFQLEASK
+445 SLEYQLEAAK
-455 SLTKPRLDLV
+455 SLTNPRLDLV
-465 SRYQIN
+465 SRIGVN

-476 LFGKSDS
+476 LFGKSNS
-483 DPQGIA
+483 DPQGVGA
-489 APFPVQTTASFY
+489 APFPGQTTASFY
-501 DNLLN
+501 ENLLS
-506 ANQTGWGVG
+506 ANQTGYGVG
-515 FEFSMPIGFRAAHS
+515 LEFSMPLGFRAAHS

-541 RAALGS
+541 RAALGA
-547 QEFEISHELANS
+547 QEFEISHELANA

-571 TFFNRRRAA
+571 TYFNRRRAA

-589 QYRAGKGSVDLLLR
+589 QYRAAKGSVDLLLR
-603 AQVSLATAEKAYYQS
+603 AQISLATAEKAYYQS

-639 NSIFLSESLSHP
+639 NSVFLSESLSHP
-651 EAYAQAVRHAWARSH
+651 EAYAQALRSAWARSH
-666 AIDANDALET
+666 AFDADHLNT

-683 DESDPVELGTSV
+683 GESDPVELGTAV
-695 YSSSPESSLTQPP
+695 YSNAAASGMTQPP
-708 VPEPAPAAELPVTE
+708 APEPVPAAELPATE
-722 PKPLP
+722 SKPLP
-727 KPELPAKPAPP
+727 KPELPAEPALPGRPARKELPESGATGLRNSNKIPTSTNASSTSAASENSIQQVEFLQRPP
-738 AKEESPDSGAA
+738 AEPTVTREPLWNEEAQQESTGDSRKNVSKRLEIEADDEPLEESFE
-749 PSHKPSPVQ
+749 KPY
-758 PATNESPSAPDS
+758 
-770 ETATEQIGFQRKP
+770 R
-783 STQQPANPTP
+783 
-793 LSTDDT
+793 
-799 LQKSVSNS
+799 
-807 RSGEPKELDNEAED
+807 R
-821 ENDEANAFETA
+821 
-832 PFEQT
+832 
-837 FLR
+837 

>member
-1 MQAIGGNLTAWK
+1 
-13 GVSMPLQTVW
+13 MPLRIVW
-23 RPWKWAN
+23 RPLKWAS
-30 VVLCGSLLIGCSTSE
+30 VVLSGGLLIGCSTSE

-60 DVVISIDYPT
+60 DTVISIDYPA

-76 DTVSYSDEP
+76 DEVSFTDEP
-85 RRIRNPRKDE
+85 RRIRNPRKDD
-95 IWNLGLEEALH
+95 IWDLGLEEALH

-162 DAQFTANMLY
+162 DSQFTMNMLF
-172 GRSENIAENNS
+172 GRSESISESNS
-183 FGGIS
+183 FNKIQA
-188 NGDTLGNQAGDFRAA
+188 GDTLAISSGDARAT
-203 LSKIFANGAQAS
+203 LSKIFANGSQAS
-215 IQHNVLYQ
+215 IQHNVLWQ
-223 DFNQNTGGNPRLFQS
+223 SFNNGTGAGAGGTRLFQS

-249 AGLPGLEFNYRQ
+249 AGLPGLEFDYRQ

-299 RTDIALADFEQATIG
+299 RTDIAVADFEQATIG

-331 TYDTD
+331 AYDTD

-374 DARAASENSLS
+374 ESRAASENSLS
-385 NVYNTEGR
+385 NVFNTEGR

-409 PADEPTTAEFLPDWR
+409 PANEPTTAEFLPDWR

-455 SLTKPRLDLV
+455 SLTNPRLDFV
-465 SRYQIN
+465 ARYQIN

-476 LFGKSDS
+476 LFGK
-483 DPQGIA
+483 A
-489 APFPVQTTASFY
+489 EHAPTVAGGNGRSNSFY
-501 DNLLN
+501 DNLLS
-506 ANQTGWGVG
+506 ANQTGGGLG
-515 FEFSMPIGFRAAHS
+515 FELSMPIGFRAAHS
-529 QVRNLELRLAKA
+529 QVRNLELKLAKA
-541 RAALGS
+541 RAALSS
-547 QEFEISHELANS
+547 QEFEISHELANT
-559 FRQAD
+559 FRQLD

-571 TFFNRRRAA
+571 TYFNRRRAA
-580 ERRVQANDA
+580 ERRVQANEA
-589 QYRAGKGSVDLLLR
+589 QYRAGKGNVDQLLR
-603 AQVSLATAEKAYYQS
+603 AQISLATAEKAYYQS

-626 LDMKFRKGTLMED
+626 LDMKYRKGTLMED
-639 NSIFLSESLSHP
+639 DSIFLSESLSHP
-651 EAYAQAVRHAWARSH
+651 EAYAQALRHAWARSH
-666 AIDANDALET
+666 AIDANHLET
-676 QPEEFVS
+676 QPEEFAS
-683 DESDPVELGTSV
+683 DESDPAELGTAV
-695 YSSSPESSLTQPP
+695 YRSSSGSGLTQPP
-708 VPEPAPAAELPVTE
+708 APEPVPAAELPTTE
-722 PKPLP
+722 SKPLP
-727 KPELPAKPAPP
+727 NPEPIPEPAPP
-738 AKEESPDSGAA
+738 VKKVLPDSGAIRR
-749 PSHKPSPVQ
+749 HKPSQ
-758 PATNESPSAPDS
+758 MQSATNERPFARDS
-770 ETATEQIGFQRKP
+770 ESSIEQTDFQEESPVRRPAVRAGNSSVDARQKP
-783 STQQPANPTP
+783 IH
-793 LSTDDT
+793 
-799 LQKSVSNS
+799 NS
-807 RSGEPKELDNEAED
+807 RPPISRTLELED
-821 ENDEANAFETA
+821 DDESDEDDEMEI
-832 PFEQT
+832 EQ
-837 FLR
+837 FAKPLRR